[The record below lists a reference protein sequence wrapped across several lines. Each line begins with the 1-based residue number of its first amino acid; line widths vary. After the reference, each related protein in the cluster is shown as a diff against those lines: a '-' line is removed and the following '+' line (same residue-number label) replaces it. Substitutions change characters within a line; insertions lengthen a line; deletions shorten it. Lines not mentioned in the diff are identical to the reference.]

1 MKKYMI
7 YFACLLAIL
16 WGCNS
21 AQKTD
26 QHAEH
31 DHSKESHA
39 GHNHEHGEDGHSHNH
54 AEGEECDHDHSQD
67 ENQTHNHAEGE
78 GCDHSHEGEE
88 AHVHNHAEGEECTD
102 DHSHDGHSHD
112 EVSEAHGDEI
122 VFTPEQAKAV
132 GLEVVSVKPSA
143 FHQVIKTSG
152 QILSA
157 QGDEVTVSATSSGI
171 VSFNKSS
178 LNEGLA
184 VKGGETL
191 ISISSKNIAD
201 GDPAMKAKSAYD
213 IAQKEFQRAESLIGD
228 KLISQKEYNELKL
241 TYENAK
247 VAYQAIGQRT
257 TARGVSISTPISGF
271 VKSKLVNEGQYVEV
285 GQALMTITQNR
296 KLQLRADVSE
306 RYYRDL
312 GNITSANFKLPY
324 DKEIYQ
330 LSELGG
336 RLVSFGKTVN
346 SQEFYLPVNFEFNN
360 VGQIVSGSYVEIF
373 LLGQPR
379 ENVIAI
385 PVSSLTE
392 EQGIYFVYLQVHPDA
407 YKKQEVAI
415 GKNDGSKV
423 EILSGLKT
431 GDKVVSKG
439 AYHVKLA
446 SASAA
451 IPHAHEH

>member
-1 MKKYMI
+1 MKKYVI

-21 AQKTD
+21 ASKTD
-26 QHAEH
+26 ANTG
-31 DHSKESHA
+31 D
-39 GHNHEHGEDGHSHNH
+39 NHEHEVCTDNTHNHSHEDHNHSH
-54 AEGEECDHDHSQD
+54 AEGEECTHDHTHDAEHTHEEGAHNHSHDGEECDHDHSHD
-67 ENQTHNHAEGE
+67 GDN
-78 GCDHSHEGEE
+78 
-88 AHVHNHAEGEECTD
+88 
-102 DHSHDGHSHD
+102 HDGHNH
-112 EVSEAHGDEI
+112 EVEKDTHTDEI
-122 VFTPEQAKAV
+122 IFTPEQAKAI
-132 GLEVVSVKPSA
+132 GLEITSVKPSA

-184 VKGGETL
+184 VKGGESL
-191 ISISSKNIAD
+191 ISISSKNITD
-201 GDPAMKAKSAYD
+201 GDPVLRAKSAYE
-213 IAQKEFQRAESLIGD
+213 IAERDFQRAESLIED

-241 TYENAK
+241 IYENAK
-247 VAYQAIGQRT
+247 VSYQAIGQRS
-257 TARGVSISTPISGF
+257 TARGISISTPISGF
-271 VKSKLVNEGQYVEV
+271 VKAKLVNEGQYVEV

-296 KLQLRADVSE
+296 KLQLRADISE

-312 GNITSANFKLPY
+312 GTITSANFKSPY
-324 DKEIYQ
+324 EKTVYQ

-336 RLVSFGKTVN
+336 RLVSYGRSVN
-346 SQEFYLPVNFEFNN
+346 SAEYYLPVNFEFNN
-360 VGQIVSGSYVEIF
+360 IGQVVAGSYVEVF
-373 LLGQPR
+373 LLGKPR

-385 PVSSLTE
+385 PLSSLTE

-407 YKKQEVAI
+407 YKKQEVTI
-415 GKNDGSKV
+415 GVTDGDRV
-423 EILSGLKT
+423 EILSGLKH
-431 GDKVVSKG
+431 GDNVVSKG

-446 SASAA
+446 SASSD